1 MKALRR
7 FFLRLTAP
15 VARGRDERRLRDEIE
30 EHLALQT
37 AENIQCGMS
46 PDEARR
52 QAVLKF
58 GAVEAIKEDYRDR
71 QGLPFLDHLVTD
83 VRHALRSLRKSPGFT
98 AVAVITLALG
108 IGANTAIFSL
118 VDRLLVRPLPV
129 RNPEQL
135 VVVADPS
142 SNRPQ
147 PFMWNHHMWSEIQ
160 RRPELFDGTLGYF
173 YSRFNLASGGETNF
187 VSGLYV
193 SGGFFETLGV
203 PASVGR
209 TLTHADD
216 VRRGS
221 SDGPATVISHSFW
234 QRKFGGDLGII
245 GQSIRVQ
252 RVPLTIVGVLPQGFV
267 GPLPGRAFDVAV
279 PVELAALLIR
289 PEFVEGRGVNWIT
302 IMARLK
308 PGQTIDAAASA
319 LHAVQPDIREASLP
333 DAPPAITDAYLTQPL
348 ALLPATSGNPLAPLR
363 VRAERPLLMMQI
375 VVGLVLAIACVN
387 IANLML
393 ARTLTQQHES
403 SVRLALGA
411 SRWTLARRPLVESLL
426 LAGIGAAGGF
436 LLAQWGTSLLVHL
449 LPVGSNPITVPL
461 GPDGRVLVFTAAIA
475 VATTVLFGIIPARRA
490 SHTRPVEFLKA
501 HAVDL
506 RGGRSPL
513 AGGLL
518 VVQVAL
524 ALMLVFSGGLLLQT
538 FSNLASKDLGF
549 DPSGILIADVEL
561 SEADIP
567 PAHRLAVFEQ
577 VRHAVAA
584 VPGVETAAIADNSPV
599 AGGYFVSDVEV
610 VGARS
615 ARPQGEAFFNR
626 VSPGWL
632 PLYRTSILAGRDFT
646 EADRTG
652 ARNVAI
658 VNEAFAHDF
667 LGGASPIGRIVR
679 NLHAP
684 PGRAPL
690 EWEIIGMTADAV
702 YQSVRASAPP
712 TVYAAFDQIDQHA
725 LNRGMAPSYA
735 SLSFRAAAGS
745 PTALMRTVGAAI
757 SGVNP
762 NLDFTFRQLPE
773 VVSGSIA
780 VERSLAVLTTV
791 FGALALVLAAVGLY
805 GVTSYATNR
814 RRMEIGIR
822 IALGATSG
830 GVVWQVV
837 SGIAGLVG
845 IGIVVGGV
853 ASLWASKFLAS
864 LLYEVQPRDFTTLVS
879 AVVALIAAGILAGY
893 LPARR
898 AAHVDP
904 LVALR
909 YE

>member
-1 MKALRR
+1 VKALRR
-7 FFLRLTAP
+7 FFVRLTSS
-15 VARGRDERRLRDEIE
+15 RSRERDESRLRDEIE
-30 EHLALQT
+30 EHLTLQT
-37 AENIQCGMS
+37 AENMKAGMS
-46 PDEARR
+46 PEEARR
-52 QAVLKF
+52 QAVLTF
-58 GAVEAIKEDYRDR
+58 GAVEAIKEDYRDT
-71 QGLPFLDHLVTD
+71 QGLPFLDHLVTE

-135 VVVADPS
+135 VIVADRS
-142 SNRPQ
+142 TTRPQ
-147 PFMWNHHMWSEIQ
+147 PFMWNHRMWSEIQ
-160 RRPELFDGTLGYF
+160 RRPELFDSTLGYF
-173 YSRFNLASGGETNF
+173 YSRLNLASGGETNF

-203 PASVGR
+203 PASLGR
-209 TLTHADD
+209 TLTPADD
-216 VRRGS
+216 IRGGGAG
-221 SDGPATVISHSFW
+221 GPAAVISHSFW
-234 QRKFGGDLGII
+234 QRKFGGDLDVV
-245 GQSIRVQ
+245 GQSMRVQ

-267 GPLPGRAFDVAV
+267 GPLPGRAFDIAV
-279 PVELAALLIR
+279 PVALAGALIG
-289 PEFVEGRGVNWIT
+289 PHFVEGKGVNWIT

-308 PGQTIDAAASA
+308 PGQTIETAESA
-319 LHAVQPDIREASLP
+319 LHAVQPQIREASLP
-333 DAPPAITDAYLTQPL
+333 DTTPAMANEYLALPL

-375 VVGLVLAIACVN
+375 VVGLVLLIACVN

-393 ARTLTQQHES
+393 ARTITQQHES

-411 SRWTLARRPLVESLL
+411 SRWALARRPLVESLL

-449 LPVGSNPITVPL
+449 LPAGSSPITVPL
-461 GPDGRVLVFTAAIA
+461 GPDGRVLLFTAAIA
-475 VATTVLFGIIPARRA
+475 VTTTVLFGIIPARRA
-490 SHTRPVEFLKA
+490 SHTRPVESLKV
-501 HAVDL
+501 HAAEL

-513 AGGLL
+513 AGALL

-538 FSNLASKDLGF
+538 FVNLTSKDLGF

-561 SEADIP
+561 SADIP
-567 PAHRLAVFEQ
+567 PAQRLAVFEQ

-626 VSPGWL
+626 VSPRWL
-632 PLYRTSILAGRDFT
+632 PLYKTSIVSGRDFT

-652 ARNVAI
+652 ARYVAI
-658 VNEAFAHDF
+658 VNEAFAREF
-667 LGGASPIGRIVR
+667 LDGANPIGRIVR
-679 NLHAP
+679 NLHAA

-702 YQSVRASAPP
+702 YQSVRASAPA
-712 TVYAAFDQIDQHA
+712 TIYAAFDQIDQHA
-725 LNRGMAPSYA
+725 LDLGMAPSFA
-735 SLSFRAAAGS
+735 SLSFRAAGGS
-745 PTALMRTVGAAI
+745 AAALMRSVGAAI

-762 NLDFTFRQLPE
+762 HLDFTFRALPE
-773 VVSGSIA
+773 VVSGSVA

-791 FGALALVLAAVGLY
+791 FGALALLLAAVGLY

-830 GVVWQVV
+830 TVVWQVV
-837 SGIAGLVG
+837 SGVAGLVG
-845 IGIVVGGV
+845 IGIVVGSI
-853 ASLWASKFLAS
+853 ASLWASTFIAS
-864 LLYEVQPRDFTTLVS
+864 LLYEVQPRDLTTLVS
-879 AVVALIAAGILAGY
+879 AVTVLIAAGILAGY
-893 LPARR
+893 LPSRR
-898 AAHVDP
+898 AARVDP
-904 LVALR
+904 LAALR